1 MSVKKVTAQ
10 VDVDITFDGAFDNCH
25 IGCDSCDFIT
35 NTHTKYKD
43 GKATG
48 LEVMVECQ
56 NAEQCRHL
64 MKHLADICTPQ
75 VIYTGDSLCDK
86 L

>member
-1 MSVKKVTAQ
+1 MSVKMTAQ
-10 VDVDITFDGAFDNCH
+10 VDITFDGAFDNCH

-48 LEVMVECQ
+48 MELKVECQ

-64 MKHLADICTPQ
+64 MEHLQFITAPRMHN
-75 VIYTGDSLCDK
+75 TGEDTCGK

>member
-1 MSVKKVTAQ
+1 MTEKLK
-10 VDVDITFDGAFDNCH
+10 VDIDFVGVFDNCH

-35 NTHTKYKD
+35 NTHTFYKD

-48 LEVMVECQ
+48 LSLKVECQ
-56 NAEQCRHL
+56 NVEQCRHL
-64 MKHLADICTPQ
+64 MEHLQSITAPRIFN
-75 VIYTGDSLCDK
+75 TGEGTCDK

>member
-1 MSVKKVTAQ
+1 MKEVSMTAQ
-10 VDVDITFDGAFDNCH
+10 VDIKFVGVFDNCH

-35 NTHTKYKD
+35 NTHTYYKD

-48 LEVMVECQ
+48 LSLKVECQ

-64 MKHLADICTPQ
+64 LEHLEELHKEEVAKKFIEEF
-75 VIYTGDSLCDK
+75 
-86 L
+86 